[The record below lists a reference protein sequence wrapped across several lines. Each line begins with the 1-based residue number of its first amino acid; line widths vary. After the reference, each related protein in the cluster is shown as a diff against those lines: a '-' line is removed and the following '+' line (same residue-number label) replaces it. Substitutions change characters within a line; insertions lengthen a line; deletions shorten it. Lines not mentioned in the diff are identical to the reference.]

1 MTPNQ
6 VNRAHWPTKENTHNF
21 DIFCI
26 FPAHAK
32 NGPRWPQMGP
42 GGFFPTNPDLADI
55 LGNTDFDFEICVFI
69 FLGLKFLAWAH
80 FGPGLGPGLGQS
92 KTKSRLCQS
101 LCWWAIGSI
110 GSNDGI
116 TRSGSF
122 PPLGPCDCCTQAYSP
137 PHCSLLPPHT
147 AANKQH
153 FDIFLHVS
161 GPRKKWAQMAPNG
174 ARRIFSY

>member
-1 MTPNQ
+1 MQKMTWDGPKWGRE
-6 VNRAHWPTKENTHNF
+6 VF
-21 DIFCI
+21 
-26 FPAHAK
+26 FPAI
-32 NGPRWPQMGP
+32 
-42 GGFFPTNPDLADI
+42 PDLADI

-80 FGPGLGPGLGQS
+80 FGPGFGPGLGQS

-137 PHCSLLPPHT
+137 PHCSLLPPT
-147 AANKQH
+147 LLQISNIL
-153 FDIFLHVS
+153 IFFCMFPAHAKN
-161 GPRKKWAQMAPNG
+161 GPRGPQMGPG
-174 ARRIFSY
+174 GFVSY